1 MGSTSYDEARD
12 INDPT
17 WSGASWYGP
26 SSGEYWIVNP
36 REYADPRKHGPEYQQ
51 RARRPL
57 DGTDPGVRTE
67 AVPEPPEPPG
77 HDATAGAEWPDGTAA
92 DLGAAAPSQPAA
104 AAGRRPRTSAWASSG
119 APAAAP
125 GMAPGPDVARRAS
138 RPGEARKDGWAGEP
152 FGLASRAWIGGPAD
166 DPLRRLGP
174 ALIAWPPLGLA
185 AAVAIGEVTGCA
197 SYAASCGPGESMLPW
212 LAQAVILGFLLLL
225 PPVSRLLVGGSIGV
239 LLALVPVTAFLVAVG
254 ATGAPQAAGVMAVL
268 LAAAW
273 VVGVGSAAAA
283 SRRRGAA
290 ASAAG
295 AASEPAARSTS

>member
-12 INDPT
+12 ANDPT

-57 DGTDPGVRTE
+57 GE
-67 AVPEPPEPPG
+67 AEAEADAEPAYSSPPPAEPVAP
-77 HDATAGAEWPDGTAA
+77 
-92 DLGAAAPSQPAA
+92 AAP
-104 AAGRRPRTSAWASSG
+104 AGRRPRTAAWAR
-119 APAAAP
+119 PDAP
-125 GMAPGPDVARRAS
+125 GMTAGTATGPNVDDGAP
-138 RPGEARKDGWAGEP
+138 RPGEARPDGPAGDA
-152 FGLASRAWIGGPAD
+152 FGLASRAWLGGQAD

-197 SYAASCGPGESMLPW
+197 AYAASCGPAEPMLPW
-212 LAQAVILGFLLLL
+212 LAQAVILGFMLLL
-225 PPVSRLLVGGSIGV
+225 PPVTRLLVGGSIGV
-239 LLALVPVTAFLVAVG
+239 LVALVPVTAFLVAVG
-254 ATGAPQAAGVMAVL
+254 GAGAPQAAGVMAVL

-273 VVGVGSAAAA
+273 IAGVGWSAIAAW
-283 SRRRGAA
+283 RRGT
-290 ASAAG
+290 AG
-295 AASEPAARSTS
+295 SSARSTTGGAG